1 MMLRCSERLLS
12 AIGLGRMTLIGLSL
26 AGRRWELGDGNS
38 QRGSERKRIKYEM
51 IVSWIAPRELCS
63 RINWKVGWV
72 CQSDWGIFFPRDG
85 QSRRIRGG
93 IDEHGSSR

>member
-1 MMLRCSERLLS
+1 
-12 AIGLGRMTLIGLSL
+12 MTLIGLSL

-72 CQSDWGIFFPRDG
+72 CQSDWGIFF
-85 QSRRIRGG
+85 RGMASLAESG
-93 IDEHGSSR
+93 EELMNMEVADNIM